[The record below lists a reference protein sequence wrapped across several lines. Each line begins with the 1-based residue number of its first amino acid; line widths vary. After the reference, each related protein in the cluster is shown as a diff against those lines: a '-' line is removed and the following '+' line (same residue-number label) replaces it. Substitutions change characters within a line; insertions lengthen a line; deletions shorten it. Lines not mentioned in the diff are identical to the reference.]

1 MVFDWLLSVHPTI
14 LILIIGIFV
23 STIMVFIYK
32 FMTDQNLMKQLRDEI
47 QELQKEMKELRN
59 NPTRMAEVNSRAMET
74 NMKYMMHSMK
84 PTLVTFIPAILLF
97 GWLNA
102 HVAYDPLI
110 AGNEFSVNLDFEES
124 IAGNVVPIIPEG
136 MTIIDGENESD
147 NTIKDHNTRFVFK
160 GDVPGTY
167 TLQYNLQNETQDIIK
182 TWQNNVTI
190 TLSNSERKYT
200 GPVFKIN
207 DDILKTITVSN
218 ERFHPFGSFHIFSW
232 YPGWVTLYILTSL
245 VCSLGLRKWLK
256 IY

>member
-1 MVFDWLLSVHPTI
+1 MVFDFLLSLHPTI
-14 LILIIGIFV
+14 LILIIGIFI

-32 FMTDQNLMKQLRDEI
+32 YMTDQNLMKQLRDEI

-59 NPTRMAEVNSRAMET
+59 NPTRMAEVNTRAMET

-102 HVAYDPLI
+102 HVAYDPLVV
-110 AGNEFSVNLDFEES
+110 GNEFSVNLDFEEN
-124 IAGNVVPIIPEG
+124 IAGNAIPIVSQG
-136 MTIIDGENESD
+136 MNFIDGENH
-147 NTIKDHNTRFVFK
+147 TIKDHNVRFVFK

-167 TLQYNLQNETQDIIK
+167 TLQYALLNETQDTIK

-190 TLSNSERKYT
+190 ALSNNDRKYT

-207 DDILKTITVSN
+207 DGILKTISISN
-218 ERFHPFGSFHIFSW
+218 RKFHPFGSFHIFSW
-232 YPGWVTLYILTSL
+232 YPGWVTLYILISL
-245 VCSLGLRKWLK
+245 ICSLGLRKWLK

>member
-1 MVFDWLLSVHPTI
+1 MVFDWLFSMHPTI

-23 STIMVFIYK
+23 SSIMVFIYK
-32 FMTDQNLMKQLRDEI
+32 FMTDQDLMKKLRDEI

-110 AGNEFSVNLDFEES
+110 AGNQFSVNLDFEDT
-124 IAGNVVPIIPEG
+124 IAGTIVPTVPEG
-136 MTIIDGENESD
+136 LTLIDGENYS
-147 NTIKDHNTRFVFK
+147 IKDHNVRFVFK

-167 TLQYNLQNETQDIIK
+167 TVQYGLQNETGDVVK

-190 TLSNSERKYT
+190 TMSKSDRKYT

-207 DDILKTITVSN
+207 DKMLKTITVNN
-218 ERFHPFGSFHIFSW
+218 EKFHPFGPFHIFSW
-232 YPGWVTLYILTSL
+232 YPGWITLYILTSL